1 MFSIAR
7 AAKEGGADGVTAINT
22 VSGTECPKIYRKFVL
37 HLQFTKIRR
46 TIIYQTMYSIG
57 LMGLMSVNKELKNGK
72 FYQD

>member
-22 VSGTECPKIYRKFVL
+22 VSGTECSKIFRKSVL
-37 HLQFTKIRR
+37 RLQFTKIRR